1 MAITSNV
8 SEFLGKI
15 QQGVKPNLF
24 LVDLQFPANHP
35 DAPSGDE
42 KDLVDIL
49 CKSAGIPAANLGTIE
64 IPYRGRV
71 VKIAGDRTFDNWS
84 VTFINDA
91 GFKVRGFMERWL
103 EQMNSHEGNNSGL
116 FLPNNGSGYTADL
129 KVKQLERD
137 DATTVIREYIFR
149 DAFPTSVSQIDLAY
163 DANDQVEDF
172 TVDFQ
177 YQYWEVVSGGAGTTN
192 STLSVEG

>member
-8 SEFLGKI
+8 SQFLGKI
-15 QQGVKPNLF
+15 NQGVKPNLF
-24 LVDLQFPANHP
+24 LVDIQFPTNHP
-35 DAPSGDE
+35 DNPQGDE

-64 IPYRGRV
+64 IPFRGRV

-91 GFKVRGFMERWL
+91 NFKVRAFMERWL
-103 EQMNSHEGNNSGL
+103 ETMNSHQGNTSDL
-116 FLPNNGSGYTADL
+116 FLPNPGSGYTADL

-137 DATTVIREYIFR
+137 NSSTVIREYVFK

-163 DANDQVEDF
+163 DANDQIEDF

-177 YQYWEVVSGGAGTTN
+177 YQYWEVLSSGTGSSNNLA
-192 STLSVEG
+192 VEG

>member
-103 EQMNSHEGNNSGL
+103 EQMNSHEGNTSGL

>member
-8 SEFLGKI
+8 STFLQTI

-24 LVDLQFPANHP
+24 QVDIQLPASHP
-35 DAPSGDE
+35 DYGKDS
-42 KDLVDIL
+42 DLVNIL

-64 IPYRGRV
+64 IPFRGRV

-91 GFKVRGFMERWL
+91 GFKIRGYMERWL
-103 EQMNSHEGNNSGL
+103 EAMNSHEGNTSDL
-116 FLPNNGSGYTADL
+116 FLPNATTGFTADL

-137 DATTVIREYIFR
+137 NSSTIIREYLFK

-163 DANDQVEDF
+163 DSNDQIEDF

-177 YQYWEVVSGGAGTTN
+177 YQYWEVLSSGAGTTN
-192 STLSVEG
+192 TNTPVEG

>member
-1 MAITSNV
+1 MAITSSV

-35 DAPSGDE
+35 DNPQGDD

-49 CKSAGIPAANLGTIE
+49 CKSAGIPASNLGTIE

-71 VKIAGDRTFDNWS
+71 VKIAGDRTFDNWTL
-84 VTFINDA
+84 TFINDA
-91 GFKVRGFMERWL
+91 NFKVRGFMERWL
-103 EQMNSHEGNNSGL
+103 ELINSHKGNVSER
-116 FLPNNGSGYTADL
+116 FLPNNGNGYTADL

-137 DATTVIREYIFR
+137 SASSVIREYVFR

-163 DANDQVEDF
+163 DSNDQIEDF

-177 YQYWEVVSGGAGTTN
+177 YQYWEVVTGSYQ
-192 STLSVEG
+192 VEG